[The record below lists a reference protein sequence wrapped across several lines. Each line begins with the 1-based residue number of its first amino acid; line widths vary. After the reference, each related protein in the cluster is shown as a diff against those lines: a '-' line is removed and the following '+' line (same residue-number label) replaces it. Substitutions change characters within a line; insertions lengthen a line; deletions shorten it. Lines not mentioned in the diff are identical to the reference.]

1 MSIISKL
8 LVLME
13 VFRDTALIQRDDY
26 TNAGKVSSHIKAM
39 LKDFGV
45 ANDVLRRIAI
55 ACYEAEINMIIHSYG
70 GKIEWWLNED
80 GWLLL
85 AFIDDGPGIS
95 DLDKALTPGFST
107 ASLKAREFGFGAGM
121 GLPNIKRVS
130 DTFSITSS
138 EKGTHLEIGFQ
149 IG

>member
-1 MSIISKL
+1 
-8 LVLME
+8 ME
-13 VFRDTALIQRDDY
+13 VFREAALIQRDDY

-70 GKIEWWLNED
+70 GRIEWWLDEC
-80 GWLLL
+80 GLLSL
-85 AFIDDGPGIS
+85 SFFDDGPGIA

-107 ASLKAREFGFGAGM
+107 ASQKAREFGFGAGM

-138 EKGTHLEIGFQ
+138 ASGTHLTIEFQ